1 MHSKLNMI
9 FDTHQQL
16 GVTYFS
22 LAIPQPNDHVAK
34 TTRKDYHLQPKMSFT
49 IVLLVANDIFSS
61 NEHETNVITYAFN
74 IHNMKYT

>member
-1 MHSKLNMI
+1 MI
-9 FDTHQQL
+9 T
-16 GVTYFS
+16 
-22 LAIPQPNDHVAK
+22 NDHVAK

-61 NEHETNVITYAFN
+61 NEHETNVITYALN